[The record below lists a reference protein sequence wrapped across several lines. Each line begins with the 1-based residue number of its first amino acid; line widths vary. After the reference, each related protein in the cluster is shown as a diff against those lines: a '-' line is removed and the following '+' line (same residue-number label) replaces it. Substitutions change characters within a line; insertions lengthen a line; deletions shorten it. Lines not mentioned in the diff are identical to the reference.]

1 MQRNVTDILTE
12 WFYRLPNGYA
22 IQPYNA
28 KELKVLEEVLNDQG
42 IPSYPVIKYLQ
53 EIDQLDQAFL
63 DAKPIKE
70 DEPMKGM
77 QIPDAAKATATT
89 VTHET
94 YFAIAMAYI
103 IANNAITTP
112 KTEDEFVEIANRT
125 GKYLKDRKNTIQTAL
140 NYMRS
145 AVHAKDDS
153 KKNKK
158 YRKGDSV
165 YYTEKDGNVLGPI
178 FIDQWE
184 DASKAAI
191 ATKNAIDKLYEPSKY
206 ISALRVST
214 TGEYGVA
221 DDVVTIELQDNN
233 KDDVHVSL
241 KYGKGQFSSI
251 SIDLIFQKLYG
262 IELSIEGSKRNGLI
276 RFIYDNKNPGAV
288 NNALQSYISN
298 IHAWLDT
305 LSEVPANTQK
315 WLDANKTSAQ
325 TNEMGLVDSN
335 MTWDEW
341 DNAFGRGKNTVA
353 YNYRKIYDTMNK
365 DNGGLAYKEAIRKD
379 RAKFLHPAIETLF
392 LELEAGGRV
401 DDVTDFVTYVL
412 RADEKLPSKSYIY
425 VALGG
430 DKLVSLPSQ
439 DVIASKV
446 AAGNFEVKL
455 GDIKVKGANDD
466 VLGDYIQDIQLFGDG
481 QPLVDIP
488 LVLRFS
494 NGQWTSDYAQKG
506 KAPTFYPYFETFFG
520 ARVPNESPKGEVE

>member
-1 MQRNVTDILTE
+1 MKNSITDILRE

-22 IQPYNA
+22 LEPYNA
-28 KELKVLEEVLNDQG
+28 TELHVLSKILKENNIDPKTILERLRGEM
-42 IPSYPVIKYLQ
+42 
-53 EIDQLDQAFL
+53 
-63 DAKPIKE
+63 PIKE
-70 DEPMKGM
+70 AEPMRGI

-103 IANNAITTP
+103 IANNTITTP
-112 KTEDEFVEIANRT
+112 TTEDEFVQLANKT
-125 GKYLKDRKNTIQTAL
+125 GKYLKDGKLTIQTAL

-145 AVHAKDDS
+145 AVHKKDDS

-158 YRKGDSV
+158 YFKGDSV
-165 YYTEKDGNVLGPI
+165 YYTEKGGNTLGPI
-178 FIDQWE
+178 FIAQWT
-184 DASKAAI
+184 DAAKAAV
-191 ATKNAIDKLYEPSKY
+191 ATKNAIDKLYDPTKY

-241 KYGKGQFSSI
+241 KYGPGQFSSI

-262 IELSIEGSKRNGLI
+262 VELSVEGSKRNGLI
-276 RFIYDNKNPGAV
+276 RFINDNKNSGAV

-298 IHAWLDT
+298 INEWVNT
-305 LSEVPANTQK
+305 VSEIPVSAQK
-315 WLDANKTSAQ
+315 WLDANKVAAQ
-325 TNEMGLVDSN
+325 TNEIGLVDSN
-335 MTWDEW
+335 MTWDAW
-341 DNAFGRGKNTVA
+341 DNAFGRKKNSVA
-353 YNYRKIYDTMNK
+353 YNYRKIYDAMNK
-365 DNGGLAYKEAIRKD
+365 DNGGLQYKETIRQD
-379 RAKFLHPAIETLF
+379 RAKYLHPAIETLF
-392 LELEAGGRV
+392 LELEASGRV

-412 RADEKLPSKSYIY
+412 RADPDLPSKSYIY

-430 DKLVSLPSQ
+430 EKLVSLPSK
-439 DVIASKV
+439 DVISSKV
-446 AAGNFEVKL
+446 SSGGFEVKL
-455 GDIKVKGANDD
+455 GDIKTKGANDD
-466 VLGDYIQDIQLFGDG
+466 VLGDYIQDIKLFGNG
-481 QPLVDIP
+481 KPLVDIP

-520 ARVPNESPKGEVE
+520 AQVPNETPKGEVE